1 MAIHGDDLVEHVLS
15 SMNNNDKM
23 KDKWHPLFASDCLVP
38 DMIPSQ
44 DEADRLVL
52 QLFEDIVAGYV
63 KMGVAEFLRQF
74 RRDSK
79 LQKTKAH
86 RKKVV
91 EKKKKNTLFQVKLQL
106 SR

>member
-15 SMNNNDKM
+15 IINKNDKI
-23 KDKWHPLFASDCLVP
+23 KGRWHALFAGDRLVP

-44 DEADRLVL
+44 GEVDRLVL
-52 QLFEDIVAGYV
+52 QLFKDVVTRYI

-79 LQKTKAH
+79 LQKTEAH

-91 EKKKKNTLFQVKLQL
+91 EKKEKK
-106 SR
+106 